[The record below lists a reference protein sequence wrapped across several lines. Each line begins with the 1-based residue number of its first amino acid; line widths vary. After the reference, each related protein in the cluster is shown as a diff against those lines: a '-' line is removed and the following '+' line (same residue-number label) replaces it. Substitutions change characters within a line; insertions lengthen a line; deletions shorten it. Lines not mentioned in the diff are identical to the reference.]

1 MRNFNTQD
9 GASSDRTANLLN
21 LLKFNQPTGNS
32 GPRSVSANNPPTS
45 ISDLLGGAHN
55 ASGNVTPAANEL
67 PSASNPQ
74 SLLLNLLNRPDA
86 ASPASVKAG
95 SAITGSEQKVAHQ
108 PSAEPVIAFQPA
120 EITRGKSPFTYV
132 NPFEQ
137 LAASAA
143 DESITSPQ
151 HDLEAATPEPTG
163 RSTVEA
169 LLGIGATDGTS
180 SSKPVTATD
189 RVKAHGEELKAKN
202 DAQAAAKDIKHEIA
216 QAASSKADVEQGM
229 TPEMARGFE
238 QKINEIAKGQEPV
251 ADSWEAADAAE
262 SKAEADRGVPVY
274 NFPMKPFV
282 AINVNNLPQAN
293 AVREDV
299 VMKIASLR
307 KDFDQID
314 RTLASATTNFIV
326 YAMTKSGGLRVIR
339 QEDGKNT
346 QVFKGANNQIF
357 NLSVSGAASGSAST
371 APESVLGTGVNGS
384 VYWASVQN
392 TENFGEEDVDK
403 SGFIFPPLPQ
413 AEENTS
419 GAQLK
424 TRAKLSN
431 KHPEFFA
438 VGRGKSIHIV
448 WPEVVIRNGFVD
460 KSTRV
465 VDTAKYL
472 NYQSLKIATGKAG
485 KDFSFSADDS
495 VIVSLDKAGR
505 LKFWDI
511 REHTDPSGADPA
523 GGRQQVEVKTP
534 IMIIP
539 TTSPNEKSWATSV
552 MFVDREK
559 SVAKGQALRYLLVGL
574 KQNHTIQLWDLCLG
588 KVVQEVNFPHENE
601 TDPICSIAWHG
612 KSNIIAVG
620 HPTRNSVF
628 LIHLSLPR

>member
-9 GASSDRTANLLN
+9 SASSDRTANLLN
-21 LLKFNQPTGNS
+21 LLKFNQPTGNAGS
-32 GPRSVSANNPPTS
+32 RSVSANNPPTS
-45 ISDLLGGAHN
+45 ISDLLGGAHK

-95 SAITGSEQKVAHQ
+95 SGAPSAEQKLAQ
-108 PSAEPVIAFQPA
+108 PGTEPVIAFQPA

-143 DESITSPQ
+143 NESITSPQ
-151 HDLEAATPEPTG
+151 HDLQAATPEPTG

-180 SSKPVTATD
+180 SPKPPTT
-189 RVKAHGEELKAKN
+189 KN
-202 DAQAAAKDIKHEIA
+202 EAQAAAKDIKHEIA
-216 QAASSKADVEQGM
+216 KAASSKPDVEQGM
-229 TPEMARGFE
+229 TPEMAKGFE
-238 QKINEIAKGQEPV
+238 AKINEIAKGQDAV

-262 SKAEADRGVPVY
+262 SKAEANRGVPVY

-392 TENFGEEDVDK
+392 TENFGDGDVDK

-424 TRAKLSN
+424 TRAKLSS

-472 NYQSLKIATGKAG
+472 DYQSLKIATGKAG

-534 IMIIP
+534 IMIVP

-574 KQNHTIQLWDLCLG
+574 KQNHTLQLWDLCLG